1 MFLEEENNFKARVSF
16 CNRTTPQKVRT
27 SILHAL
33 QAQGYLKNVTRV
45 KIRQFYLKLQQRTQ
59 LSAFTQYTNR

>member
-1 MFLEEENNFKARVSF
+1 MFLEEENNFEARVSF
-16 CNRTTPQKVRT
+16 CNRMTPQKGRT

-33 QAQGYLKNVTRV
+33 QAPGYLKNVTRV
-45 KIRQFYLKLQQRTQ
+45 KIRQFSLNLQQKTQ